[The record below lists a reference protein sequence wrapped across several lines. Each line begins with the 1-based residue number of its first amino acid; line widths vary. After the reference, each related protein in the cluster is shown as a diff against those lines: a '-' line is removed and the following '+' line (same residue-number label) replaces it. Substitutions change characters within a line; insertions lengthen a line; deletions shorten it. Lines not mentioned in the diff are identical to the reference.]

1 MSNDHPAQ
9 VGAGRAGGG
18 VRTLDPRL
26 DAMLVRR
33 GELVNRWAEAVAHG
47 YMHSVDLLDQ
57 LIEVESLIAYGW
69 PRIWL
74 QHSRGWFERD
84 AALVHSASN
93 PSPACPTCRA
103 RAAALGAP
111 EAA

>member
-1 MSNDHPAQ
+1 MSNNHPAQ
-9 VGAGRAGGG
+9 AGTGRVGGG
-18 VRTLDPRL
+18 VRSLDPRL
-26 DAMLVRR
+26 DAMLARR
-33 GELVNRWAEAVAHG
+33 GELVSQWAEAVAHG
-47 YMHSVDLLDQ
+47 YTNSVDLLDQ
-57 LIEVESLIAYGW
+57 LIEMESLIARGW

-84 AALVHSASN
+84 ATLVHAVSN

-103 RAAALGAP
+103 RAAAVGAP